1 MRLLRLDRSSISDVL
16 RGLLLLH
23 KEEEE
28 EEEEARLGDTDADGK
43 GDTDGGREIGRNGN
57 RYEVRVPGVRREG
70 ERAIIGVLDLPDL
83 SAQKCLSFD
92 CLFFALLSLPL
103 RPYCPISNCRLRLA
117 LML

>member
-43 GDTDGGREIGRNGN
+43 GDTDGGREAVMETDMRSEFRG
-57 RYEVRVPGVRREG
+57 
-70 ERAIIGVLDLPDL
+70 
-83 SAQKCLSFD
+83 
-92 CLFFALLSLPL
+92 
-103 RPYCPISNCRLRLA
+103 
-117 LML
+117 